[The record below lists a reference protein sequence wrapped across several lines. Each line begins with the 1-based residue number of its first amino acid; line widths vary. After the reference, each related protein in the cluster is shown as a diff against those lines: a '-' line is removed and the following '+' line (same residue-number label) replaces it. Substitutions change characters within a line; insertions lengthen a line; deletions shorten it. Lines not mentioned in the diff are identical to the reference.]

1 MPITTNLAQINVG
14 AVTVPAVG
22 SYSWTENRD
31 AIDCTEI
38 GNSDSKYI
46 HGLRNCSLSFD
57 VFYLEADHAAFESF
71 IATQQ
76 TTPQGFILT
85 HTTGDTIEGNGYI
98 TSLNLTASAGDV
110 VRASFTLQA
119 TGAVTRT

>member
-1 MPITTNLAQINVG
+1 MPITTNLSGLNVG
-14 AVTVPAVG
+14 GLSVPAVG

-38 GNSDSKYI
+38 GDTNAKYI

-57 VFYLEADHAAFESF
+57 VFYLELDHAAFEAF
-71 IATQQ
+71 LATQQ
-76 TTPQGFILT
+76 TTAQTFVLT
-85 HTTGDTIEGNGYI
+85 HTTGDTIEGNGFI

-110 VRASFTLQA
+110 IRASFTLQV
-119 TGAVTRT
+119 TGAVNRT

>member
-1 MPITTNLAQINVG
+1 MPITTNLSGLNIGGVG
-14 AVTVPAVG
+14 VPAVG

-38 GNSDSKYI
+38 GNSDAKYI

-57 VFYLEADHAAFESF
+57 VFYLESDHAALETF

-76 TTPQGFILT
+76 TSPQAFVLT
-85 HTTGDTIEGNGYI
+85 HTTSDTIEGSGLI
-98 TSLNLTASAGDV
+98 TSLNITASAGDV
-110 VRASFTLQA
+110 IRASFTLQA
-119 TGAVTRT
+119 TGAVSRS